1 MEVFLLNSE
10 DLKNELNGAFGYLYE
25 AISCLNTVPDAKF
38 EKPISILLD
47 ICDWLDDQ
55 IAYLEAQ
62 DV

>member
-1 MEVFLLNSE
+1 MNSE

-25 AISCLNTVPDAKF
+25 AISCLNTVPDDKF
-38 EKPISILLD
+38 EKPIRILLD

-55 IAYLEAQ
+55 IAGLEAQ